1 MSIGRPI
8 ITTNTTG
15 CKETVIDGVN
25 GLLVPI
31 KNKKSLAIAIEK
43 MIEFDDKKI
52 NHMANES
59 IKLVS
64 EKYDVRK
71 VNLNIFEIIN
81 N

>member
-1 MSIGRPI
+1 
-8 ITTNTTG
+8 
-15 CKETVIDGVN
+15 
-25 GLLVPI
+25 
-31 KNKKSLAIAIEK
+31 